1 MSRPDILSGN
11 TKLDLSEELGLAL
24 IRGFQGLPG
33 LAAGRGEACPD
44 RGACYKG
51 CLAWTGYGAF
61 RNVRDARRERHRY
74 LIGPDGRPTAHGLAA
89 LREDLERL
97 ERDADRRGLEA
108 GARLNVLTDYP
119 WEQFTPELFRQFP
132 RVAWYDYTKSRE
144 RFERYLR
151 GEFPPNYVLAFSVSE
166 RTPLAEAWGYFKSDT
181 RPVRL
186 AVVCDE
192 AVRMGLLGR
201 RLRVGVKS
209 RHLASIVDGDA
220 HDAIWLRP
228 RRCIL
233 ALSAKAAGGSR
244 AVEGEFAE
252 AGTAD
257 LARLAAGVR
266 P

>member
-1 MSRPDILSGN
+1 MSRPDILTGN

-24 IRGFQGLPG
+24 IRGVQGLPG

-44 RGACYKG
+44 RGACYAG

-61 RNVRDARRERHRY
+61 DNVRDARRERHRY
-74 LIGPDGRPTAHGLAA
+74 LIGADGRPTAHGLAA

-119 WEQFTPELFRQFP
+119 WEQLAPALFREFP

-144 RFERYLR
+144 RFGRYLR
-151 GEFPPNYVLAFSVSE
+151 GEFPRNYVLAFSVSE
-166 RTPLAEAWGYFKSDT
+166 RTTLAEAWKYFRSDS

-186 AVVCDE
+186 AVVCE
-192 AVRMGLLGR
+192 ESVRLGLLGR
-201 RLRVGVKS
+201 RLRVGPRS
-209 RHLASIVDGDA
+209 RHLVSVVDGDA

-228 RRCIL
+228 RRCVL
-233 ALSAKAAGGSR
+233 ALSAKVAGGGR
-244 AVEGEFAE
+244 AAAGEFAE

-257 LARLAAGVR
+257 LARLAAEGR